1 MSNPIAKRPSMTS
14 AANSTGNA
22 VTPLSALV
30 VPVVPPVERP
40 VIRIPDDSD
49 NHLKRKADE
58 DENETDVELDAGKLE
73 QKCEEIL
80 NRHRG
85 LRRWCAQNEVATTR
99 RLSIVEADLKTAQKA
114 LSDAKPILER
124 AAEKDMRIHGH
135 EMRLNTDRHNIETLT
150 ERVKELEAAQKSSSN
165 DAVLERIDK
174 LTTLFNAVLAANAAN
189 VAAVAE
195 AHNSVLTAY
204 KSVFPTKS
212 PKAAAKGK

>member
-22 VTPLSALV
+22 VTPLSELV
-30 VPVVPPVERP
+30 VPVVPPIERP
-40 VIRIPDDSD
+40 AVQIPVDSD

-58 DENETDVELDAGKLE
+58 DKFENETDDDDGGAGELNK
-73 QKCEEIL
+73 KYEEL
-80 NRHRG
+80 LTRHRS
-85 LRRWCAQNEVATTR
+85 LRKWCAQTEVANTR
-99 RLSIVEADLKTAQKA
+99 RLSILESDLKATQKA
-114 LSDAKPILER
+114 LSDAKDKI
-124 AAEKDMRIHGH
+124 AEQTMKIVGLDTR
-135 EMRLNTDRHNIETLT
+135 EKTDRRDLQALT
-150 ERVKELEAAQKSSSN
+150 ERVDELEKEEGAGSN
-165 DAVLERIDK
+165 AAVLERIDK

-212 PKAAAKGK
+212 PKSAPKGK